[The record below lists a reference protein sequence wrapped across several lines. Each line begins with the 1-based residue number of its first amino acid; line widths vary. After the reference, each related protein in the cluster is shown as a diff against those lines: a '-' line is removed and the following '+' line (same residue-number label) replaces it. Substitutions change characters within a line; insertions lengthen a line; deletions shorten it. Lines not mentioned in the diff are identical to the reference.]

1 MNKIK
6 DFLDEASIQ
15 YYAGSPIITDEQFDT
30 LAESIGYSAVGA
42 PQHED
47 TSPHYH
53 RMYSLQKYYVDEGA
67 VPLPDH
73 KNKSMTPKLDGAAV
87 SLLYVNGALVQA
99 LTRGDGVEGKIVTQ
113 KFLNTKLVPTK
124 INHKGI
130 LQVSGEVCAPKHV
143 ENARNYAAGAL
154 NLNSVDE
161 FRTRSIEFFAYGVY
175 PYLTE
180 EFTSDLQ
187 ALKKLGFSTVQDRNL
202 SEIYPTDGLVFRVN
216 NNADFDVLG
225 HTSKHPRGAYAQKE
239 RSAHVETTLL
249 SVEWQVGKSG
259 KVTPVA
265 ILTPVLIGDAL
276 VSRATL
282 NNGEFIKTLDL
293 RIGDRVAVRRA
304 GEIIPQVLH
313 KVE

>member
-15 YYAGSPIITDEQFDT
+15 YYAGSPIITDEQFDA
-30 LAESIGYSAVGA
+30 LAEQIGYSAVGA
-42 PQHED
+42 RQHED
-47 TSPHYH
+47 TIKHYN
-53 RMYSLQKYYVDEGA
+53 RMFSLQKYYVDEGA
-67 VPLPDH
+67 VPLPEY

-87 SLLYVNGALVQA
+87 SLLYINGALTQA
-99 LTRGDGVEGKIVTQ
+99 LTRGDGVEGKCVTQ
-113 KFLNTKLVPTK
+113 KFLNTKLVPHT
-124 INHKGI
+124 INHRGV
-130 LQVSGEVCAPKHV
+130 LQVTGEVCAPRHV

-161 FRTRSIEFFAYGVY
+161 FRTRSIEFFAYGVF
-175 PYLTE
+175 PYITE
-180 EFTSDLQ
+180 EFTTDLK
-187 ALKKLGFSTVQDRNL
+187 ALKKMGFSTVQDKNL

-216 NNADFDVLG
+216 NNAEFDSLG

-239 RSAHVETTLL
+239 RSAHVETTLIA
-249 SVEWQVGKSG
+249 VEWQVGKSG

-282 NNGEFIKTLDL
+282 NNGEFIRSLDL

>member
-6 DFLDEASIQ
+6 EFLDEAAIQ
-15 YYAGSPIITDEQFDT
+15 YYAGNPIISDEQFDT
-30 LAESIGYSAVGA
+30 LAERSGYDTVGA
-42 PQHED
+42 KQHED
-47 TSPHYH
+47 VSNHYN

-87 SLLYVNGALVQA
+87 SLLYINGVLTQA
-99 LTRGDGVEGKIVTQ
+99 LTRGDGIEGKIITT
-113 KFLNTKLVPTK
+113 KFTNTKLVPNK
-124 INHKGI
+124 INHKGV
-130 LQVSGEVCAPKHV
+130 LQIVGEVCAPSHV

-154 NLNSVDE
+154 NLNSVE
-161 FRTRSIEFFAYGVY
+161 VFKTRSIEFFAYGVF

-180 EFTSDLQ
+180 EFVSDLK
-187 ALKKLGFSTVQDRNL
+187 ALKKMGFSTVQDKNL

-216 NNADFDVLG
+216 NNSEFDSLG

-239 RSAHVETTLL
+239 RSAYVETTLL
-249 SVEWQVGKSG
+249 AVEWQVGKSG

-265 ILTPVLIGDAL
+265 ILEPVLIGDAL

-304 GEIIPQVLH
+304 GMIIPQIIH

>member
-15 YYAGSPIITDEQFDT
+15 YYAGNPIITDEQFDA
-30 LAESIGYSAVGA
+30 LAEQIGYTAVGA
-42 PQHED
+42 RQHEN
-47 TSPHYH
+47 THRHFH
-53 RMYSLQKYYVDEGA
+53 RMYSLQKYYVDEGVA
-67 VPLPDH
+67 PLPDY

-87 SLLYVNGALVQA
+87 SLLYINGVLTQA
-99 LTRGDGVEGKIVTQ
+99 LTRGDGVEGKCVTE
-113 KFLNTKLVPTK
+113 KFLNTKLVPTTIK
-124 INHKGI
+124 HKGI
-130 LQVSGEVCAPKHV
+130 LQVTGEVCAPKHV

-180 EFTSDLQ
+180 EFTSDIQ
-187 ALKKLGFSTVQDRNL
+187 ALSKMGFSTVQDPNL
-202 SEIYPTDGLVFRVN
+202 SAIYPTDGLVFRVN
-216 NNADFDVLG
+216 NNHDFDGLG

-239 RSAHVETTLL
+239 RSAYVETTLI
-249 SVEWQVGKSG
+249 SVDWQVGKSG

-265 ILTPVLIGDAL
+265 ILEPVLIGDAM

-293 RIGDRVAVRRA
+293 RIGDRVAVRRS
-304 GEIIPQVLH
+304 GEVIPQILH
-313 KVE
+313 KIE

>member
-6 DFLDEASIQ
+6 EFLDEAAVQ
-15 YYAGSPIITDEQFDT
+15 YYAGNPIISDEQFDN
-30 LAESIGYSAVGA
+30 LAESSGYMAVGA
-42 PQHED
+42 RQHED
-47 TSPHYH
+47 VARHYN
-53 RMYSLQKYYVDEGA
+53 RMYSLQKHYVDEGA
-67 VPLPDH
+67 VPLPEYR
-73 KNKSMTPKLDGAAV
+73 NKSMTPKLDGAAV
-87 SLLYVNGALVQA
+87 SVLYVNGVLVQA
-99 LTRGDGVEGKIVTQ
+99 LTRGDGIEGKIITQ
-113 KFLNTKLVPTK
+113 KFLNTKLIPTR
-124 INHKGI
+124 INHNGV
-130 LQVSGEVCAPKHV
+130 LQVVGEVCAPKHV

-154 NLNSVDE
+154 NLNSVEE
-161 FRTRSIEFFAYGVY
+161 FKTRSIEFFAYGVY

-180 EFTSDLQ
+180 EFTSDLK
-187 ALKKLGFSTVQDRNL
+187 ALKKMGFSTVQDKNL

-249 SVEWQVGKSG
+249 AVEWQVGKSG

-265 ILTPVLIGDAL
+265 ILEPVLIGDAL

>member
-15 YYAGSPIITDEQFDT
+15 YYAGSPIISDDQFDA
-30 LAESIGYSAVGA
+30 LAEQIGYSAVGA
-42 PQHED
+42 RQHED
-47 TSPHYH
+47 TIRHH
-53 RMYSLQKYYVDEGA
+53 NRMFSLQKHYVDEGA
-67 VPLPDH
+67 VPLPDY

-87 SLLYVNGALVQA
+87 SLLYINGQLAQA
-99 LTRGDGVEGKIVTQ
+99 LTRGDGIEGKCVTQ
-113 KFLNTKLVPTK
+113 KFLNTRLVPLH
-124 INHKGI
+124 INHRGV
-130 LQVSGEVCAPKHV
+130 LQVTGEVCAPKHV

-154 NLNSVDE
+154 NLNSIEE
-161 FRTRSIEFFAYGVY
+161 FKTRSIEFFAYGVF

-180 EFTSDLQ
+180 EFTSDLK
-187 ALKKLGFSTVQDRNL
+187 ALKKMGFSTVQDKNL

-216 NNADFDVLG
+216 NNSEFDSLG

-239 RSAHVETTLL
+239 RSAYVETTLL
-249 SVEWQVGKSG
+249 AVEWQVGKSG

-293 RIGDRVAVRRA
+293 RIGDTVAVRRA

>member
-6 DFLDEASIQ
+6 AFLDEASIQ
-15 YYAGSPIITDEQFDT
+15 YYAGTPIISDDQFDA
-30 LAESIGYSAVGA
+30 LAEQIGYSAVGA
-42 PQHED
+42 RQHED
-47 TSPHYH
+47 VCRHYH
-53 RMYSLQKYYVDEGA
+53 RMYSLQKHYVDEGA
-67 VPLPDH
+67 VPLPNH
-73 KNKSMTPKLDGAAV
+73 LNKSMTPKLDGAAV
-87 SLLYVNGALVQA
+87 SLLYVKGVLVQA
-99 LTRGDGVEGKIVTQ
+99 LTRGDGIEGKDVTN
-113 KFLNTKLVPTK
+113 KFINTKLVPSR
-124 INHKGI
+124 INYDGVYQI
-130 LQVSGEVCAPKHV
+130 TGEVCAPKHV

-175 PYLTE
+175 PYITE
-180 EFTSDLQ
+180 EFTSDLK
-187 ALKKLGFSTVQDRNL
+187 ALKKAGFSTVQDKNL

-216 NNADFDVLG
+216 NNADFESLG
-225 HTSKHPRGAYAQKE
+225 TTSKHPRGAYAQKE
-239 RSAHVETTLL
+239 RSAHVETTLIG
-249 SVEWQVGKSG
+249 VEWQVGKSG

-293 RIGDRVAVRRA
+293 RIGDVVAVRRA
-304 GEIIPQVLH
+304 GAVIPQIVH